1 MAWLGQER
9 AHSALPILP
18 AQLPAGEWALL
29 QAVRNNLPGWM
40 SPGLSERNAQG

>member
-1 MAWLGQER
+1 MAWRGQER
-9 AHSALPILP
+9 AHPALPILP
-18 AQLPAGEWALL
+18 AQLPAGWALL